1 MTLLRR
7 DRYHPD
13 MRCLL
18 IAGVVAFSCT
28 AFPGSALGAQP
39 VPARELWEFPLG
51 ALFEPAALAI
61 EPGAGFWN
69 PATPGLRGAERL
81 RVGIASL
88 SAGAAQGVDGQLI
101 GAQWRRS
108 SGTSWSATIAR
119 TSVPGLIRTDSD
131 PQSVGEIPY
140 SSMLLSLGAA
150 RTLLPHVTVG
160 AAARLRI
167 GQSDQLTRTAVA
179 ADFGVVLHDLPFRDA
194 RIAASSFL
202 WRPGRELEDR
212 PSVLFAADARVAG
225 SERTHEIRAGYAH
238 QAVNRGARESGPFAS
253 VRVDRVEGRVS
264 YLRTGAGSS
273 TAGRL
278 RSGLAVH
285 YARYVVGL
293 AREEGIVG
301 LGPVYQFTLST
312 SLK

>member
-1 MTLLRR
+1 MRRLLT
-7 DRYHPD
+7 
-13 MRCLL
+13 
-18 IAGVVAFSCT
+18 AGLAAFSCI
-28 AFPGSALGAQP
+28 AASGRELCAQP

-69 PATPGLRGAERL
+69 PATPALGGTERL
-81 RVGIASL
+81 RLGLASL

-101 GAQWRRS
+101 GARLRS
-108 SGTSWSATIAR
+108 ASGTSWSATIAR
-119 TSVPGLIRTDSD
+119 AAVAGLIRTDSD
-131 PQSVGEIPY
+131 PQSVGDIPY
-140 SSMLLSLGAA
+140 SSMLLSFGAA
-150 RTLLPHVTVG
+150 RSLLPHVAVG
-160 AAARLRI
+160 AAARWRI

-179 ADFGVVLHDLPFRDA
+179 ADLGVVLHDLPFANA
-194 RIAASSFL
+194 RLAASSFL
-202 WRPGRELEDR
+202 WRPGREIEDR
-212 PSVLFAADARVAG
+212 PSVLLAGDLRVAG
-225 SERTHEIRAGYAH
+225 SESTHEVRLGFAH
-238 QAVNRGARESGPFAS
+238 HAVNRGARESGPFAA

-264 YLRTGAGSS
+264 YLRTGAGAS

-278 RSGLAVH
+278 RSGLALH